1 MNKYIY
7 KLTGLDCAACAREV
21 EERLEKEKYLYD
33 VNVNFSL
40 MRLTF
45 KSNKQINDKEILKII
60 KSVEP
65 EVEFN
70 TNNEKNKV
78 TKDIIRLTI
87 GILISITGLI
97 LKQNIIIIIGYL
109 ILLYRTMIN
118 SIKLLSKKQIN
129 ENLLITISCIGAYI
143 IGSTIEGLIVI
154 SLYEIGKVLESLAIN
169 KSRKEVTN
177 LINLEE
183 EYANV
188 KNNNS
193 IEKVKIEKVK
203 IGSTII
209 IKQGERIPL
218 DGIITKGSC
227 KLDTSSI
234 TGESDLKECN
244 INDQII
250 SGCINKEGLIEAK
263 VTSDYTNNTV
273 KRILDLVENAS
284 DKKANTELTVNKLSK
299 TYTTIVILL
308 SIIIAIISPLI
319 TKLTYTESIY
329 KALIFLVISCPCAI
343 AISIPLS
350 YFSAIGTN
358 SSNGILVKGSNYI
371 DSIRGLD
378 EIVLDKTGTITTGNF
393 KVKDIVLLTKDY
405 SKKDIIQ
412 VLAQGES
419 LSNHPIARSIIDYC
433 NIHPDTNNITDYKE
447 IDGKG
452 ISYKINNKKVLIGTK
467 DFCNYKG
474 NINSRIFINY
484 DNQIVAYILLEDE
497 IKNKSKKTIN
507 KLKELGIKI
516 SMLTGDN
523 KEKTTVIA
531 EKLGI
536 DNYKYE
542 LLPQDKYN
550 YIDKQIINNKKIAFV
565 GDGINDTPSLVRA
578 TVGISMGG
586 IGTDAAIESSDIVI
600 MNDDLSKIITS
611 IEISNKTNKIIKENL
626 ILAILTKII
635 VLSLSLYGITGMWQ
649 AIFADVGVTIITIF
663 NTLRILKYKSHH

>member
-1 MNKYIY
+1 MNKYVY
-7 KLTGLDCAACAREV
+7 KLTGLDCASCAREV
-21 EERLEKEKYLYD
+21 EERLQKEEYLSD

-40 MRLTF
+40 MKLTF
-45 KSNKQINDKEILKII
+45 KSSKQINDKELLKII

-65 EVEFN
+65 EVEFE
-70 TNNEKNKV
+70 NNSQSNKI
-78 TKDIIRLTI
+78 TKDIIRLILGIIISII
-87 GILISITGLI
+87 GIIYKL
-97 LKQNIIIIIGYL
+97 NIIIIIGYL
-109 ILLYRTMIN
+109 ILLYRTMTN
-118 SIKLLSKKQIN
+118 SIKLLLKKQIN

-143 IGSTIEGLIVI
+143 IGNTTEGLIVI
-154 SLYEIGKVLESLAIN
+154 SLYEIGKTLESIAIN
-169 KSRKEVTN
+169 KSRKSVTN

-183 EYANV
+183 EFTNV
-188 KNNNS
+188 KKGNN
-193 IEKVKIEKVK
+193 IEKRKTEQVKIDD
-203 IGSTII
+203 II
-209 IKQGERIPL
+209 VVKQGERIPL
-218 DGIITKGSC
+218 DGIIIKGNC

-244 INDQII
+244 INEQVL
-250 SGCINKEGLIEAK
+250 SGCINKEGLIEIK
-263 VTSDYTNNTV
+263 VTSDYNNNTV
-273 KRILDLVENAS
+273 KRILNLVEDAS
-284 DKKANTELTVNKLSK
+284 DKKTNTELTINKLSK
-299 TYTTIVILL
+299 NYTLTVIIL
-308 SIIIAIISPLI
+308 AIIVAIILPLI
-319 TKLTYTESIY
+319 TPLTYIQGIY
-329 KALIFLVISCPCAI
+329 RALIFLVISCPCAI

-350 YFSAIGTN
+350 YFSAIGVN
-358 SSNGILVKGSNYI
+358 SANGILVKGSNYI
-371 DSIRGLD
+371 DIIKEVD

-393 KVKDIVLLTKDY
+393 KVKDINLLTNKY
-405 SKKDIIQ
+405 SKKEILKLL
-412 VLAQGES
+412 VKGES
-419 LSNHPIARSIIDYC
+419 LSNHPIAKSIINYC
-433 NIHPDTNNITDYKE
+433 NIDTDTKDITNYKE
-447 IDGKG
+447 INGKG